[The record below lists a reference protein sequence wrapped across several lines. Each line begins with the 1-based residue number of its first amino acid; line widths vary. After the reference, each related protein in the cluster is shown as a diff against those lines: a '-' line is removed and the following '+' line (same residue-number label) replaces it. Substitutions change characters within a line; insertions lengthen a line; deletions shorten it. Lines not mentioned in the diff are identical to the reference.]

1 MSSNRVILKATAGPA
16 QGVSQVFDAPRQCL
30 IGRAPDCD
38 VQLSGLFFAN
48 VSRHHCEL
56 DIDPPHVRVRDL
68 GSRNDTLLNGKP
80 IGQGNPYLETDT
92 SRSPGDF
99 VPLKDGDELR
109 IGDSTFQIRILP
121 TANSN
126 HSRGRFAWAAEA
138 TAPVAQ

>member
-16 QGVSQVFDAPRQCL
+16 QGASQVFDSPRQCL

-56 DIDPPHVRVRDL
+56 DVDPPHVRVRDL
-68 GSRNDTLLNGKP
+68 GSRNDTFLNGQP
-80 IGQGNPYLETDT
+80 IGQGNPYLETEIG
-92 SRSPGDF
+92 RSPGDF

-109 IGDSTFQIRILP
+109 IGDSTFHVRILNA
-121 TANSN
+121 ANSN
-126 HSRGRFAWAAEA
+126 HSRRRPAAEGKA
-138 TAPVAQ
+138 TAPVAP